1 MLKRLFKKQIN
12 NVLDKFDK
20 SKILKVS
27 ARANFFGLESKKS
40 RQLRGNGIL
49 ILTKNELYFSMFL
62 SKKVIEIPISSIKSI
77 ETPRSF
83 LKKSYLMRLLKIN
96 FIDELGQENS
106 VAWVLENLDE
116 WIEIL
121 TKLMKSELD

>member
-1 MLKRLFKKQIN
+1 M
-12 NVLDKFDK
+12 LDKFDK
-20 SKILKVS
+20 SEILKVS
-27 ARANFFGLESKKS
+27 TRANFFGLESKKS

>member
-1 MLKRLFKKQIN
+1 
-12 NVLDKFDK
+12 VLDKFDK
-20 SKILKVS
+20 SSKILKVS

-77 ETPRSF
+77 ETPRRAR
-83 LKKSYLMRLLKIN
+83 KQRG
-96 FIDELGQENS
+96 LG
-106 VAWVLENLDE
+106 
-116 WIEIL
+116 IR
-121 TKLMKSELD
+121 KLG